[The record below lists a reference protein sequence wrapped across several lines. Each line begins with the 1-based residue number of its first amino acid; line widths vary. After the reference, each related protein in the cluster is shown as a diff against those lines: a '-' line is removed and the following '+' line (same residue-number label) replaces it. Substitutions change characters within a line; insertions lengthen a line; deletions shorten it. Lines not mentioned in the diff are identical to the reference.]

1 MRTFLNRNAFEKI
14 LISFSQPSSTRHTYL
29 FSFSITHI
37 YTFHI
42 YTSHRLMNI
51 DFFDCLMFF
60 KSTRLFVFFKTFV
73 NLSPLSQWR
82 QYVSI
87 FFFPIK
93 TWKTFGYLFFRK
105 LFLNVAIY
113 TLNQYTHKI
122 PEYFLSKKC

>member
-14 LISFSQPSSTRHTYL
+14 LISFSQPSSTRHAYL

-60 KSTRLFVFFKTFV
+60 KSTRLFVFFQNFRESFPSLTMKTICL
-73 NLSPLSQWR
+73 N
-82 QYVSI
+82 
-87 FFFPIK
+87 FFFSYKDLKDIRIS
-93 TWKTFGYLFFRK
+93 FFQK
-105 LFLNVAIY
+105 IVFKCSYIYSESIY
-113 TLNQYTHKI
+113 TQD
-122 PEYFLSKKC
+122 P

>member
-14 LISFSQPSSTRHTYL
+14 LISFSQPSSTRHANL

-73 NLSPLSQWR
+73 NLSPLSQ
-82 QYVSI
+82 
-87 FFFPIK
+87 
-93 TWKTFGYLFFRK
+93 
-105 LFLNVAIY
+105 
-113 TLNQYTHKI
+113 
-122 PEYFLSKKC
+122 